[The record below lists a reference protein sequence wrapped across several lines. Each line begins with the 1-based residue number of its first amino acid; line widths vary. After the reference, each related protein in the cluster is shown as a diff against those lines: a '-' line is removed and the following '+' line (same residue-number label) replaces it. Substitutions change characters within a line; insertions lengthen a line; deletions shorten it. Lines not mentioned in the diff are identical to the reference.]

1 MSNIFVN
8 PKIGKASELG
18 ISLYEDNN
26 HLEYL
31 PNSTAEEKEIVI
43 RGIYKQVLGN
53 AYVME
58 SERLEVLESQL
69 KLGEIGVRGFIS
81 ALAKSELYRSRFVDN
96 CPRYRSIELSFKHFL
111 GRAPESYEEMKAHSD
126 ILDRGGWEA
135 EVDSYIDSDEY
146 SQAFGEFFVPYYRG
160 YKTQTGKSMV
170 GFSHMFTLL
179 RGPSSSDK
187 NLVRGNYSRLNS
199 SLISK
204 NPSGV
209 IPPSSS
215 TSYGGITDAQKLIA
229 NVLKVNKPAITK
241 PVASYPQRA
250 YAQSTIL
257 AKQNEQQAKIK
268 ELKQQL
274 SELSAL
280 ANIGS
285 IGLNKWQQNQSSSI
299 AVSAT
304 NSANLSAEQEIA
316 ELEAKVADAQRLANF
331 AESRLNRWRSKIF
344 S

>member
-1 MSNIFVN
+1 MFQTINCN
-8 PKIGKASELG
+8 
-18 ISLYEDNN
+18 
-26 HLEYL
+26 
-31 PNSTAEEKEIVI
+31 
-43 RGIYKQVLGN
+43 
-53 AYVME
+53 
-58 SERLEVLESQL
+58 
-69 KLGEIGVRGFIS
+69 GV
-81 ALAKSELYRSRFVDN
+81 V
-96 CPRYRSIELSFKHFL
+96 
-111 GRAPESYEEMKAHSD
+111 
-126 ILDRGGWEA
+126 
-135 EVDSYIDSDEY
+135 
-146 SQAFGEFFVPYYRG
+146 
-160 YKTQTGKSMV
+160 
-170 GFSHMFTLL
+170 
-179 RGPSSSDK
+179 
-187 NLVRGNYSRLNS
+187 
-199 SLISK
+199 
-204 NPSGV
+204 
-209 IPPSSS
+209 PPSSS